1 VGLISANKSLS
12 SQIKDCEKFIC
23 GAVQVASETGCLWW
37 EVISTVAGGDG
48 KKLGELTTVHGAS
61 KEREIKTLLAISPES
76 NANGGNAK
84 IDSVICHHEDR
95 VSSQATVTYKK
106 S

>member
-1 VGLISANKSLS
+1 
-12 SQIKDCEKFIC
+12 
-23 GAVQVASETGCLWW
+23 VASETGCLWW

-76 NANGGNAK
+76 NASGGNAK